1 MKSEKGKTVIL
12 PSGNEMPLNGFG
24 TWKASEEESKI
35 VVKAALEA
43 GYRHIDCAAVYW
55 NEVAV
60 GEGLKEFMNKSG
72 TNRSEIFIT
81 SKVWNTC
88 HAKDDVVKACK
99 QSISDLGVDY
109 LDLYLVHHPFAWEF
123 QGLPIDESSWVGRTD
138 TGDIKWAKGVS
149 LENTWRGMEEC
160 LELGLVKD
168 IGVSN
173 YAVTPLMD
181 LLMYCKT
188 KPAVNQ
194 CEGHVYNT
202 RKELRKVCDD
212 FGVHFT
218 MYSVLG
224 SGKQGPLQDETVK
237 KLAESK
243 GVSAAQILLAWGLHQ
258 NCSVLGKSSKPKRAK
273 ENFECEKINLN
284 DEEIKLL
291 DGLNRNQLTCNM
303 VEYWGFASHA

>member
-1 MKSEKGKTVIL
+1 MLS
-12 PSGNEMPLNGFG
+12 SGNEMPLNGFG
-24 TWKASEEESKI
+24 TWKTSAEETKI

-55 NEVAV
+55 NERSV
-60 GEGLKEFMNKSG
+60 GEGLKEFINQSG
-72 TNRSEIFIT
+72 TDRSEIFIT

-109 LDLYLVHHPFAWEF
+109 LDLYLIHHPFAWEF
-123 QGLPIDESSWVGRTD
+123 QGLPIDETSWIGRTN

-173 YAVTPLMD
+173 YAITPLMD
-181 LLMYCKT
+181 LLMYCKR
-188 KPAVNQ
+188 KPVVNQ
-194 CEGHVYNT
+194 CEAHVYNT
-202 RKELRKVCDD
+202 RKELRKVCED
-212 FGVHFT
+212 FDIHFT

-237 KLAESK
+237 KLSK
-243 GVSAAQILLAWGLHQ
+243 LKGRSEAQILLSWGIHHK
-258 NCSVLGKSSKPKRAK
+258 CSVLGKSCKVERAK
-273 ENFECEKINLN
+273 ENFESEKIELN
-284 DEEIKLL
+284 DEEMKSL
-291 DGLNRNQLTCNM
+291 DELNRNQLVCNM
-303 VEYWGFASHA
+303 VEYWDFPSHA